1 VSVCVLGAPP
11 SGTETSPSFDAHPTL
26 SCALAKDRRIP
37 SSPASSGRFGN
48 VRSMPASFFS
58 ESVRYR
64 NCIPAAR
71 RPRNEG
77 YRTRAFA
84 ADLFLHRV
92 VVARADAE
100 IAGDDLALGF
110 LRQDAGEKGPAFLPL
125 ENFLPQRKG
134 LR

>member
-1 VSVCVLGAPP
+1 MR
-11 SGTETSPSFDAHPTL
+11 TPTL

-48 VRSMPASFFS
+48 ALSMPASFS
-58 ESVRYR
+58 KACDNR